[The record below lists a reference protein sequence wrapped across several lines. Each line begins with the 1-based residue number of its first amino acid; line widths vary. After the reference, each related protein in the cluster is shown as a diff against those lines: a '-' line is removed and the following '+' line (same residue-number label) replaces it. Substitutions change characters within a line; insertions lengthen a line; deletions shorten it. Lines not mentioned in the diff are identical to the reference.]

1 MIESLYIEN
10 FAIID
15 QVQIDFKEGMTVLTG
30 ETGAGKSIII
40 DAIGQLLGQ
49 RTLPGYV
56 KENTEQAFIEGV
68 FTSNEE
74 INRFLENNH
83 YPTDNQL
90 IVSKNISK
98 DGKAAVKIN
107 YRSSSQMFLKELMNQ
122 LVDIHSQFE
131 THQLFKTSYHLKL
144 LDNYA
149 GNELL
154 VLKEEY
160 TNIFKELKEVK
171 DKYDSLVNEEL
182 SDEQLDFYISQRDE
196 IEELDLDN
204 FDEEKFLKE
213 RNELVDFEKNSNH
226 INSYR
231 NLMEGN
237 NSIMKLFKDSLD
249 ELSYLN
255 NDDIQVIYDKLYDL
269 YYSIEGYNND
279 IYDIYNYR
287 NFSQEHYD
295 EIQDTYFKLN
305 KLKRKYGQNI
315 EAIIKFKDELDSKIN
330 YFNNRETI
338 INDLKMQIDNLYN
351 KSHLIALNISKV
363 RKEKAIILEDKVKD
377 ILDELYLP
385 NVSFKFNFNETDLT
399 DNGLDSVS
407 IVVST
412 NIGQTPKPLQKIASG
427 GELSRIMLAIKTA
440 SNTESNTIIFDEA
453 DTGVSG
459 KVAESIGK
467 VMANIAKNQQVLCI
481 THLAQ
486 VACFADNHLFI
497 SKASDDNNTSVKVKE
512 LNEDDSILELAK
524 MISGKDVTEQ
534 SIAHAKELK
543 NNIV

>member
-15 QVQIDFKEGMTVLTG
+15 QIQIDFKEGMTVLTG

-56 KENTEQAFIEGV
+56 KENTNQAFIEGV
-68 FTSNEE
+68 FSSNDE
-74 INRFLENNH
+74 INKFLEENH
-83 YPTDNQL
+83 FPVDNQL
-90 IVSKNISK
+90 IVSKTISK

-107 YRSSSQMFLKELMNQ
+107 YRSSSQMFLKELMSQ

-131 THQLFKTSYHLKL
+131 THQLFNGSYHLKL

-149 GNELL
+149 GNELII
-154 VLKEEY
+154 LKEDY
-160 TNIFKELKEVK
+160 INNFKELKK
-171 DKYDSLVNEEL
+171 LNDKYDSLINEEL

-213 RNELVDFEKNSNH
+213 RNELVDFEKNINH

-231 NLMEGN
+231 NLMES
-237 NSIMKLFKDSLD
+237 NSGMMKLFKDALA

-255 NDDIQVIYDKLYDL
+255 NDDVQIIYDKLFDL

-279 IYDIYNYR
+279 IYDIYNY
-287 NFSQEHYD
+287 NTFSQERYD

-315 EAIIKFKDELDSKIN
+315 ESIIKFKDELNTKIE
-330 YFNNRETI
+330 YFNNRESV
-338 INDLKMQIDNLYN
+338 INDLKIQIDNLYN
-351 KSHLIALNISKV
+351 RAHLIALDISKI
-363 RKEKAIILEDKVKD
+363 RKEKAIILENKVKD
-377 ILDELYLP
+377 ILNDLYLP
-385 NVSFKFNFNETDLT
+385 NVSFKFDFNETTLT
-399 DNGLDSVS
+399 DEGLDSVS

-440 SNTESNTIIFDEA
+440 SNTESGTIIFDEA

-467 VMANIAKNQQVLCI
+467 VMSNIAKNQQVLCI

-486 VACFADNHLFI
+486 VACFANNHLYI
-497 SKASDDNNTSVKVKE
+497 SKSSDDNNTSVSVNE
-512 LNEDDSILELAK
+512 LNEDESILELAK
-524 MISGKDVTEQ
+524 MISGKDITDQ

-543 NNIV
+543 NNIA

>member
-15 QVQIDFKEGMTVLTG
+15 QIQIDFKDGMTVLTG

-56 KENTEQAFIEGV
+56 KENCNQAFIEGV
-68 FTSNEE
+68 FTSNDD
-74 INRFLENNH
+74 INKLLEDNH
-83 YPTDNQL
+83 FPTDNQL
-90 IVSKNISK
+90 IVSKTISK
-98 DGKAAVKIN
+98 DGKASVKIN

-144 LDNYA
+144 LDDYA

-154 VLKEEY
+154 VLKEDY
-160 TNIFKELKEVK
+160 SNIFKELKAAK

-213 RNELVDFEKNSNH
+213 RNELIDFEKNINH

-237 NSIMKLFKDSLD
+237 NGMMKSFKDSLA

-255 NDDIQVIYDKLYDL
+255 NDDVQVIYDKLYDL

-279 IYDIYNYR
+279 IYDIYNYH

-315 EAIIKFKDELDSKIN
+315 EAIIKFKDELDTKIN
-330 YFNNRETI
+330 YFNNRESI

-363 RKEKAIILEDKVKD
+363 RKEKAIILENKVKN

-385 NVSFKFNFNETDLT
+385 NVSFKFDFNETDLS

-440 SNTESNTIIFDEA
+440 SNTESGTIIFDEA

-467 VMANIAKNQQVLCI
+467 VMANIAKSQQVLCI

-486 VACFADNHLFI
+486 VACFADNHLYI
-497 SKASDDNNTSVKVKE
+497 SKASTNNNTSVAVKE

>member
-15 QVQIDFKEGMTVLTG
+15 QIQIDFKEGMTVLTG

-56 KENTEQAFIEGV
+56 KENTNQAFIEGV
-68 FTSNEE
+68 FSSNDE
-74 INRFLENNH
+74 INKFLEENH
-83 YPTDNQL
+83 FPVDNQL
-90 IVSKNISK
+90 IVSKTISK

-107 YRSSSQMFLKELMNQ
+107 YRSSSQMFLKELMSQ

-131 THQLFKTSYHLKL
+131 THQLFNGSYHLKL

-149 GNELL
+149 GNELII
-154 VLKEEY
+154 LKEDY
-160 TNIFKELKEVK
+160 INNFKELKK
-171 DKYDSLVNEEL
+171 LNDKYDSLINEEL

-213 RNELVDFEKNSNH
+213 RNELVDFEKNINH

-231 NLMEGN
+231 NLMES
-237 NSIMKLFKDSLD
+237 NSGMMKLFKDALA

-255 NDDIQVIYDKLYDL
+255 NDDVQIIYDKLFDL

-279 IYDIYNYR
+279 IYDIYNY
-287 NFSQEHYD
+287 NTFSQERYD
-295 EIQDTYFKLN
+295 GIQDTYFKLN

-315 EAIIKFKDELDSKIN
+315 ESIIKFKDELNTKIE
-330 YFNNRETI
+330 YFNNRESV
-338 INDLKMQIDNLYN
+338 INDLKIQIDNLYN
-351 KSHLIALNISKV
+351 RAHLIALDISKI
-363 RKEKAIILEDKVKD
+363 RKEKAIILENKVKD
-377 ILDELYLP
+377 ILNDLYLP
-385 NVSFKFNFNETDLT
+385 NVSFKFDFNETTLT
-399 DNGLDSVS
+399 DEGLDSVS

-440 SNTESNTIIFDEA
+440 SNTESGTIIFDEA

-467 VMANIAKNQQVLCI
+467 VMSNIAKNQQVLCI

-486 VACFADNHLFI
+486 VACFANNHLYI
-497 SKASDDNNTSVKVKE
+497 SKSSDDNNTSVSVNE
-512 LNEDDSILELAK
+512 LNEDESILELAK
-524 MISGKDVTEQ
+524 MISGKDITDQ

-543 NNIV
+543 NNIA

>member
-15 QVQIDFKEGMTVLTG
+15 QIQIDFKEGMTVLTG

-56 KENTEQAFIEGV
+56 KENTNQAFIEGV
-68 FTSNEE
+68 FSSNDE
-74 INRFLENNH
+74 INKFLEENH
-83 YPTDNQL
+83 FPVDNQL
-90 IVSKNISK
+90 IVSKTISK

-107 YRSSSQMFLKELMNQ
+107 YRSSSQMFLKELMSQ

-131 THQLFKTSYHLKL
+131 THQLFNGSYHLKL

-149 GNELL
+149 GNELII
-154 VLKEEY
+154 LKEDY
-160 TNIFKELKEVK
+160 INNFKELKK
-171 DKYDSLVNEEL
+171 LNDKYDSLINEEL

-213 RNELVDFEKNSNH
+213 RNELVDFEKNINH

-231 NLMEGN
+231 NLMES
-237 NSIMKLFKDSLD
+237 NSGMMKLFKDALA

-255 NDDIQVIYDKLYDL
+255 NDDVQIIYDKLFDL

-279 IYDIYNYR
+279 IYDIYNY
-287 NFSQEHYD
+287 NTFSQERYD

-315 EAIIKFKDELDSKIN
+315 ESIIKFKDELNTKIE
-330 YFNNRETI
+330 YFNNRESV
-338 INDLKMQIDNLYN
+338 INDLKIQIDNLYN
-351 KSHLIALNISKV
+351 RAHLIALDISKI
-363 RKEKAIILEDKVKD
+363 RKEKAIILENKVKD
-377 ILDELYLP
+377 ILNDLYLP
-385 NVSFKFNFNETDLT
+385 NVSFKFDFNETTLT
-399 DNGLDSVS
+399 DEGLDSVS

-440 SNTESNTIIFDEA
+440 SNTESGTIIFDEA

-467 VMANIAKNQQVLCI
+467 VMSNIAKNQQVLCI

-486 VACFADNHLFI
+486 VACFADNHLYI
-497 SKASDDNNTSVKVKE
+497 SKSSDDNNTSVSVNE
-512 LNEDDSILELAK
+512 LNEDESILELAK
-524 MISGKDVTEQ
+524 MISGKDITDQ

-543 NNIV
+543 NNIA